1 MEVGLSMIYT
11 VVALFAGFLIFVFS
25 GFQGTQSLG
34 WLTAVT
40 LFTGLVA
47 NLFLLPALILTF
59 EKSLNPKEE
68 LKEQVLDLPD
78 ED

>member
-1 MEVGLSMIYT
+1 M
-11 VVALFAGFLIFVFS
+11 ALFSGFLIFVFS

-40 LFTGLVA
+40 LLTGLIA
-47 NLFLLPALILTF
+47 NLFLLPALLLTF
-59 EKSLNPKEE
+59 EKSINAKEE
-68 LKEQVLDLPD
+68 LTETVLELPE